1 MSMNKTMVVA
11 GIIDRLVDEVDMNLG
26 VKNKALAV
34 FTMLYC
40 IDGNPEIALPINC
53 PKNRMAPNRVLF
65 CVGSENFLLKGK
77 GLSLSKYNEILI
89 EGGFASAPGRKRDIR
104 KLIEEIAIKNKDIMD
119 KNVMKIFQG
128 GEKVLEEVLATMR

>member
-40 IDGNPEIALPINC
+40 VDGNPEIALPINC

-77 GLSLSKYNEILI
+77 GLSLLKYNEILI
-89 EGGFASAPGRKRDIR
+89 EGGFASTPRRKKEDIR
-104 KLIEEIAIKNKDIMD
+104 KMIAKSMIENRDIVSDEVLKAIL
-119 KNVMKIFQG
+119 VG
-128 GEKVLEEVLATMR
+128 GEEALAIMS